1 MTAFAGNLTSV
12 GNPFQFSLFFA
23 RQPEPD
29 LEFTEEELEQTTA
42 TRPITPMKMPKKSGG
57 GRPLLWLLI
66 LALIGGAGYV
76 AMEPEQVTE
85 WLAPFLGEPSPTQPA
100 SPVAAQPSPAPP
112 APVPSTAPT
121 QSPVET
127 AAAPAAPAV
136 SVPPPAAPA
145 PPIAPPVAAT
155 PAPVAPKP
163 SAPSP
168 MSPPPGAGPARS
180 GSSPLFAEGQKV
192 TAIGNPTAPAEM
204 VALTLDAAGSKPGP
218 AIRPGTS
225 MSILDGDLQA
235 NGWVYSVRT
244 DDGVK
249 GWIPENRLRLKF

>member
-1 MTAFAGNLTSV
+1 MAAFVGSLTSV

-42 TRPITPMKMPKKSGG
+42 TRPITPMKMPKKPGG

-66 LALIGGAGYV
+66 LALVGGAGYV
-76 AMEPEQVTE
+76 AMEPGQVTE
-85 WLAPFLGEPSPTQPA
+85 WLAPFLGESSTPPPAPPVATQP
-100 SPVAAQPSPAPP
+100 SAAQPVPP
-112 APVPSTAPT
+112 AAQAPA
-121 QSPVET
+121 PVET
-127 AAAPAAPAV
+127 ATTPAPPTV
-136 SVPPPAAPA
+136 SLTPPAAA
-145 PPIAPPVAAT
+145 PPPTAPPVASV
-155 PAPVAPKP
+155 PAPMAPRA
-163 SAPSP
+163 SVPSP
-168 MSPPPGAGPARS
+168 LPPVSGTGPVRG

-204 VALTLDAAGSKPGP
+204 IALSLDAAGSKPGP
-218 AIRPGTS
+218 SVRPGTS

-235 NGWVYSVRT
+235 SGWVYSVRT

>member
-1 MTAFAGNLTSV
+1 MAAFVGSLTSV
-12 GNPFQFSLFFA
+12 GNPLQFSLFFA

-66 LALIGGAGYV
+66 LALVGGAGYV

-100 SPVAAQPSPAPP
+100 PPVAVQPSRTPP
-112 APVPSTAPT
+112 APVPSTAPS
-121 QSPVET
+121 QAPVET
-127 AAAPAAPAV
+127 AAGPTAPAV
-136 SVPPPAAPA
+136 SVPPPAAPV

-163 SAPSP
+163 SGPSP
-168 MSPPPGAGPARS
+168 IPQPPGAGQARS
-180 GSSPLFAEGQKV
+180 SSSPLFAEGQKV

-204 VALTLDAAGSKPGP
+204 VTLTLDAAGSKPGP
-218 AIRPGTS
+218 SVRPGTS

-235 NGWVYSVRT
+235 SGWVYSVRT